1 MSLLKGIK
9 RGKLIKNKLCTCP
22 FFFLSLHSYLPPTYL
37 APYPPTHLFAHPPTN
52 LPTYPPTYLP
62 THLSYPTSYSPAYL
76 PTRYPHTHLPT
87 YTHDL
92 LAYLS
97 NFALMSLVCTLR
109 TVYLVSWL
117 VGNLSHPLFSLQL
130 SKLLSWLSVPDIC

>member
-9 RGKLIKNKLCTCP
+9 RGKLIKNKLCTYP

-37 APYPPTHLFAHPPTN
+37 APYL
-52 LPTYPPTYLP
+52 PPTYLP
-62 THLSYPTSYSPAYL
+62 IHPLTYLPTHPPIYPLTYPTSYSPAYL

-97 NFALMSLVCTLR
+97 NFVSMSLVCTLR
-109 TVYLVSWL
+109 TAYLVSWL
-117 VGNLSHPLFSLQL
+117 VGNLSHPLFSLL
-130 SKLLSWLSVPDIC
+130 EMSSGA